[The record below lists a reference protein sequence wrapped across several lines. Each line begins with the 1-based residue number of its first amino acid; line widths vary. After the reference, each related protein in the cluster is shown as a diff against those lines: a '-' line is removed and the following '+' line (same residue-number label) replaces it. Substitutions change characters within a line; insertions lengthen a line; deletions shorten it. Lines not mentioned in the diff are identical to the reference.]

1 MNRLARYNWLF
12 ALIGLL
18 ILAVPPLTRS
28 PYYLS
33 IGVFIAL
40 HAMVALG
47 LGLLL
52 GYAGQVSLGHAA
64 FYGLGA
70 YGSAI
75 LTLHYHWNP
84 WLALP
89 GAAAI
94 TGVLAYLIG
103 RPTLKLHGHY
113 LAMATLGLGVI
124 VKILFNE
131 GGEFTGGPSGLPG
144 IPSLRIGGLVF
155 GDDLRMYLLVWP
167 VLGVL
172 MLLARNLLNSRLG
185 RCLRAIHDSEIAAAS
200 CAIDT
205 SRAKVMVFVFSAVC
219 ASMAGS
225 LYAHYVKF
233 VNPEP
238 FGFAFSIELMVMVIV
253 GGVGTLLG
261 PLLGT
266 AALTLIT
273 QVLVALGG
281 RWPVVK
287 DLDVVIFGVLLVAI
301 LIVRQRRTT
310 GARK

>member
-1 MNRLARYNWLF
+1 MKRFLHVNWLF
-12 ALIGLL
+12 ALLGL
-18 ILAVPPLTRS
+18 IVLAIPPLTRS

-75 LTLHYHWNP
+75 LTVHYHWNP

-89 GAAAI
+89 TAALI
-94 TGVLAYLIG
+94 TAALAYIIG

-113 LAMATLGLGVI
+113 LAMATLGLGII
-124 VKILFNE
+124 VRILFNE

-144 IPSLRIGGLVF
+144 IPYLQIGNLVIS
-155 GDDLRMYLLVWP
+155 DDLRMYLLVWP
-167 VLGVL
+167 VLGLLVL
-172 MLLARNLLNSRLG
+172 LSRNLLNSRLG
-185 RCLRAIHDSEIAAAS
+185 RCLRAIHDSEIAAGS

-205 SRAKVMVFVFSAVC
+205 GRAKVMVFVFSAVC
-219 ASMAGS
+219 ASVAGS
-225 LYAHYVKF
+225 LYAHYIKF

-238 FGFAFSIELMVMVIV
+238 FGFAFSIELVVMVIV
-253 GGVGTLLG
+253 GGAGTLLG
-261 PLLGT
+261 PIIGT

-273 QVLVALGG
+273 QVLVAVGAHY
-281 RWPVVK
+281 PVVK
-287 DLDVVIFGVLLVAI
+287 DLDVVIFGLLLVAI
-301 LIVRQRRTT
+301 LILRRQKARR
-310 GARK
+310 

>member
-1 MNRLARYNWLF
+1 MNRHPRVNWL
-12 ALIGLL
+12 LWGIGLL
-18 ILAVPPLTRS
+18 ILAVPPLLHS
-28 PYYLS
+28 PYYLTV
-33 IGVFIAL
+33 GVFVAL
-40 HAMVALG
+40 HGMVALG

-84 WLALP
+84 WLALVA
-89 GAAAI
+89 AAAI
-94 TGVLAYLIG
+94 TALLAFIIG

-131 GGEFTGGPSGLPG
+131 GGDFTGGPSGLSD
-144 IPSLRIGGLVF
+144 IPALQIGPLAIS
-155 GDDLRMYLLVWP
+155 DDLRMYLLAWP
-167 VLGVL
+167 VLAL
-172 MLLARNLLNSRLG
+172 LALLARNLLQSRLG
-185 RCLRAIHDSEIAAAS
+185 RSLRAIHDSEIAASS

-205 SRAKVMVFVFSAVC
+205 GRAKVMVFVFSAVC
-219 ASMAGS
+219 ASVAGS

-238 FGFAFSIELMVMVIV
+238 FGFAFSIELVVMVIV
-253 GGVGTLLG
+253 GGAGTLLG

-266 AALTLIT
+266 AVLTTIT
-273 QVLVALGG
+273 QVLVALGAHY
-281 RWPVVK
+281 PVVK
-287 DLDVVIFGVLLVAI
+287 DLDVVIFGLMLVVI
-301 LIVRQRRTT
+301 LIFRRQKTT
-310 GARK
+310 TPRK